1 MDSYMY
7 AGVAIETTLKNVQT
21 FIVNKKG
28 VIESAPPP
36 HRPTILSRLLHQ
48 EAISKQF
55 VNNYLHLGRENQR
68 HFDDEVPCLITQ
80 HACM

>member
-1 MDSYMY
+1 MY

-36 HRPTILSRLLHQ
+36 PPPPQPVPILPPKGHFPK
-48 EAISKQF
+48 ISQQNF
-55 VNNYLHLGRENQR
+55 
-68 HFDDEVPCLITQ
+68 
-80 HACM
+80 